1 MKSIWFF
8 IEYSRHGPCS
18 THTTLLY
25 TSNFH
30 NMFFMS
36 FDSNILVLYSFIC
49 LLPLG
54 LFGAQFSAIPNL
66 RTRWVAFWNLTNI
79 TGPDLHQS
87 CKFMCLQ
94 TLTQHPMP
102 SGISSKPRL
111 PMAHWMTVMGL
122 RFFFGFE
129 FRSQK
134 TMLER
139 SWRTSLRISKR
150 CGSLFLVDNG
160 WYTCTVKKHWR
171 LYPIAGWN
179 NQPWKIRVDSVTRRQ
194 ETTSG
199 LDGRKPFSVMLMMLP
214 HPLSVV
220 NMELLMSLCYTLLNK
235 KTEVESEEAFNH
247 PWSSMIHVLNLCFF

>member
-1 MKSIWFF
+1 
-8 IEYSRHGPCS
+8 
-18 THTTLLY
+18 
-25 TSNFH
+25 
-30 NMFFMS
+30 MFFMS

-122 RFFFGFE
+122 RFFF
-129 FRSQK
+129 
-134 TMLER
+134 ER
-139 SWRTSLRISKR
+139 SSEAKKPCWKDLEE
-150 CGSLFLVDNG
+150 LVLESPNAVVG
-160 WYTCTVKKHWR
+160 FFG
-171 LYPIAGWN
+171 LIM
-179 NQPWKIRVDSVTRRQ
+179 VDI
-194 ETTSG
+194 
-199 LDGRKPFSVMLMMLP
+199 
-214 HPLSVV
+214 HALSR
-220 NMELLMSLCYTLLNK
+220 NIGGC
-235 KTEVESEEAFNH
+235 
-247 PWSSMIHVLNLCFF
+247 IQ